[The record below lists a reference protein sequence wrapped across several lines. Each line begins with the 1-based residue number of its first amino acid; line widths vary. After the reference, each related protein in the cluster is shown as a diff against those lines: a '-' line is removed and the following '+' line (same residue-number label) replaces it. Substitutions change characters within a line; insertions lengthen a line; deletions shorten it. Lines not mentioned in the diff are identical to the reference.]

1 MRKRQKKII
10 SVSDLYTV
18 CDKDTCA
25 FIREEEVQFFRL
37 TKDKFPNFP
46 HELAY

>member
-10 SVSDLYTV
+10 SVSGSI
-18 CDKDTCA
+18 CNKDTCT
-25 FIREEEVQFFRL
+25 FTREVVEFFRL
-37 TKDKFPNFP
+37 TKDKFPNIL